1 MSAQHPAGPVDP
13 VTPLDGNVLAGR
25 LGALF
30 AVEVTTLVV
39 VCGAC
44 GASGALAEAVVEL
57 DDEAAIV
64 RCRACTH
71 TLFTVLGDAGAAP
84 RIHREHRRTG
94 AEAVN
99 QRGTSPRQAPVSAP

>member
-1 MSAQHPAGPVDP
+1 MSAHHPAGPVDP

-71 TLFTVLGDAGAAP
+71 TLFTVLGDDEAPVLRPASLASIAAP
-84 RIHREHRRTG
+84 
-94 AEAVN
+94 
-99 QRGTSPRQAPVSAP
+99 APKP